1 MPKLNW
7 EKKDEKH
14 TQKSNY
20 IQNSN
25 EFKVIELIKNPI
37 ISHFVSDNN
46 LSKNKR
52 AGIQEHKKSYNS
64 WENLLIWGEN
74 KSIMESLI
82 PKFSN
87 KINLIYIDPPYA
99 TGGNFE
105 SKTFIG
111 ENNTFENKR
120 AYSDK
125 WDGGI
130 DEYIDFLYDRLLLM
144 KNLLSE
150 NGSIYV
156 HLDWHVSHYIKV
168 ILDEIFGK
176 DNFRNEIIWA
186 YPAASAKTRRFF
198 IRSFDSIFF
207 YSKSD
212 EYTFNDDPV
221 IYMEY
226 SDRVK
231 FALKEDEKG
240 IFYYRGGSH
249 NGKKLSQKVYVK
261 NKGIFPRDVWTDI
274 PYIRANTL
282 EYQAFSTQKPERLLK
297 RIILASSNKED
308 IVADFFCG
316 TGTSLAVSEK
326 LERRWIGSD
335 TEKQS
340 INISRK
346 RILDVWN
353 SNNMIDWGEK
363 YGKRAQPFKI
373 LRNYDYAQ
381 IINLNKNFFVKN
393 IQKKEI
399 ISLIQDT
406 KFVINISEKD
416 TKITVDLLDYIIPN
430 LSLVKDSIKKRI
442 KFFHDWIDSWS
453 IDFSNKEQSFTT
465 TWISYRTLKNR
476 RLELTSSP
484 YNYDKKG
491 KQKISIKVNDILGIE
506 TIQDYDVII
515 T

>member
-1 MPKLNW
+1 MPKLYW
-7 EKKDEKH
+7 EKKDKSHIQE
-14 TQKSNY
+14 SNY
-20 IQNSN
+20 SQNAHRLQT
-25 EFKVIELIKNPI
+25 VELIENPI
-37 ISHFVSDNN
+37 ISSIASDIGI
-46 LSKNKR
+46 SKNKPSR
-52 AGIQEHKKSYNS
+52 NQEQKKSSNN
-64 WENLLIWGEN
+64 WKNLLIWGEN
-74 KSIMESLI
+74 KNIIKSLN

-111 ENNTFENKR
+111 ESNTFEKKK
-120 AYSDK
+120 AYSDI

-168 ILDEIFGK
+168 ILDEIFGNE
-176 DNFRNEIIWA
+176 NFRNEIVWG
-186 YPAASAKTRRFF
+186 YPAASARTRRFF
-198 IRSFDSIFF
+198 IRSFDSILF
-207 YSKSD
+207 YTKSS
-212 EYTFNDDPV
+212 EYTFNDDPG

-231 FALKEDEKG
+231 FALKEDDKG
-240 IFYYRGGSH
+240 MFYYRGGSH
-249 NGKKLSQKVYVK
+249 NGKKLSQKVYVT

-297 RIILASSNKED
+297 SIILASSNKND

-316 TGTSLAVSEK
+316 TGTSLAVAEK
-326 LERRWIGSD
+326 LGRRWIGSD
-335 TEKQS
+335 IAKQA
-340 INISRK
+340 IHISRK

-353 SNNMIDWGEK
+353 SKDLKDWNKKYEK
-363 YGKRAQPFKI
+363 RSQPFKI
-373 LRNYDYAQ
+373 MKNNEYTQA
-381 IINLNKNFFVKN
+381 INAHKDFLVEN
-393 IQKKEI
+393 IQKKDN

-406 KFVINISEKD
+406 KFVVNISKKD
-416 TKITVDLLDYIIPN
+416 SKITVELVDYIIPN
-430 LSLVKDSIKKRI
+430 LMLIKDKIKNRIKK
-442 KFFHDWIDSWS
+442 FSDWIDSWA
-453 IDFSNKEQSFTT
+453 IDFNYQKHSFATA
-465 TWISYRTLKNR
+465 WISYRTLKNR
-476 RLELTSSP
+476 KLNLTSIP
-484 YNYDKKG
+484 YNYEEKG
-491 KQKISIKVNDILGIE
+491 KYKISIRVNDILGIE
-506 TIQDYDVII
+506 TIQDYGINI

>member
-1 MPKLNW
+1 MPKLYW
-7 EKKDEKH
+7 EKKDENH

-20 IQNSN
+20 SQN
-25 EFKVIELIKNPI
+25 EFQVCELLINPI
-37 ISHFVSDNN
+37 ISSIVSDNEV
-46 LSKNKR
+46 LKNKR
-52 AGIQEHKKSYNS
+52 SMNQKQEKGSTTWK
-64 WENLLIWGEN
+64 NLLIWGEN
-74 KSIMESLI
+74 KSIMRALND
-82 PKFSN
+82 KFSN

-99 TGGNFE
+99 TGSNFE

-111 ENNTFENKR
+111 ESNSFESKK
-120 AYSDK
+120 AYSDT

-130 DEYIDFLYDRLLLM
+130 DEYIDFLYDRLVLM

-176 DNFRNEIIWA
+176 ENFKNEIIWA

-198 IRSFDSIFF
+198 IRSFDSILF
-207 YSKSD
+207 YTKSSV
-212 EYTFNDDPV
+212 YTFNDDPG

-231 FALKEDEKG
+231 FALKEDDKG
-240 IFYYRGGSH
+240 MFYYRGGSH
-249 NGKKLSQKVYVK
+249 NGKKLSQKVYVT

-282 EYQAFSTQKPERLLK
+282 EYQAFSTQKPERLMK
-297 RIILASSNKED
+297 RIILASSNRND

-316 TGTSLAVSEK
+316 TGTSLTVAEK
-326 LERRWIGSD
+326 LGRRWIGSD
-335 TEKQS
+335 IAKQA

-353 SNNMIDWGEK
+353 SNDLIDWKKK
-363 YGKRAQPFKI
+363 YERRSQPFKI
-373 LRNYDYAQ
+373 MRNNEYTQA
-381 IINLNKNFFVKN
+381 INTYKDFLVEN
-393 IQKKEI
+393 IQKKDN

-406 KFVINISEKD
+406 KFVVNISEKD
-416 TKITVDLLDYIIPN
+416 SKITVDLVDYIIPN
-430 LSLVKDSIKKRI
+430 LMLIKDSIKNRI
-442 KFFHDWIDSWS
+442 EKFSDWIDSWS
-453 IDFSNKEQSFTT
+453 IDFNYQEHSFTMA
-465 TWISYRTLKNR
+465 WISYRTLKNR
-476 RLELTSSP
+476 KLNLTSVP
-484 YNYDKKG
+484 YNYKEKG
-491 KQKISIKVNDILGIE
+491 IHKISIKVNDILGIE
-506 TIQDYDVII
+506 TIQDYEVVI

>member
-1 MPKLNW
+1 MPKLLW
-7 EKKDEKH
+7 KKKDESH

-20 IQNSN
+20 SQKSY
-25 EFKVIELIKNPI
+25 EFQDMELIENPI
-37 ISHFVSDNN
+37 ISNIASDDDI
-46 LSKNKR
+46 LKNKR
-52 AGIQEHKKSYNS
+52 SWNHEQEKSPDN
-64 WENLLIWGEN
+64 WKNLLIWGGN
-74 KSIMESLI
+74 NSIMRSLN

-111 ENNTFENKR
+111 EDNTFEKKK
-120 AYSDK
+120 AYSDI
-125 WDGGI
+125 WEGGI

-176 DNFRNEIIWA
+176 ENFRNEIIWA

-198 IRSFDSIFF
+198 IRSFDSILF
-207 YSKSD
+207 YTKSKD
-212 EYTFNDDPV
+212 YTFNNDPG

-231 FALKEDEKG
+231 FALKEDDKG
-240 IFYYRGGSH
+240 TFYYRGGSH
-249 NGKKLSQKVYVK
+249 NGKRLSQKVYVT

-297 RIILASSNKED
+297 RIILASSNKND

-316 TGTSLAVSEK
+316 TGTSLAVAEK
-326 LERRWIGSD
+326 LGRRWIGSD
-335 TEKQS
+335 IAKQA

-346 RILDVWN
+346 RILDVRN
-353 SNNMIDWGEK
+353 SNDLIDWKKK
-363 YGKRAQPFKI
+363 YDSRSQPFKI
-373 LRNYDYAQ
+373 MRNKGYTVAISPYKDF
-381 IINLNKNFFVKN
+381 LVKN
-393 IQKKEI
+393 IQKKDI

-406 KFVINISEKD
+406 KFEVNISEKNS
-416 TKITVDLLDYIIPN
+416 KITVDIVDYFTPN
-430 LSLVKDSIKKRI
+430 LKLIKETIKNRI
-442 KFFHDWIDSWS
+442 NNFSDWIDSWS
-453 IDFSNKEQSFTT
+453 IDFNHQEHSFTT
-465 TWISYRTLKNR
+465 VWTSYRTLKNR
-476 RLELTSSP
+476 KLNLTSYP
-484 YNYDKKG
+484 YIYKEKG
-491 KQKISIKVNDILGIE
+491 KHKISIKVNDILGIE
-506 TIQDYDVII
+506 TIQNYELV
-515 T
+515 TT